1 MPMAKCP
8 RIPCVKLKIGQNHEI
23 CQIYKKHMENNKI
36 QQYNVT
42 RGLIGPR
49 VLRMKTDNKDGKN
62 NENVSTETV
71 QSHEELL
78 KRAVD

>member
-1 MPMAKCP
+1 MAKCP
-8 RIPCVKLKIGQNHEI
+8 RNPYTERKIGQNHEI
-23 CQIYKKHMENNKI
+23 CPIYKKHMENKKI

>member
-1 MPMAKCP
+1 MAKCP
-8 RIPCVKLKIGQNHEI
+8 RFLVMDSKFGQNHEN
-23 CQIYKKHMENNKI
+23 CPIYKKHMENKKI

-71 QSHEELL
+71 QSNEELL
-78 KRAVD
+78 EGAVD